1 MKDGHFSTPSV
12 AIAGWLFADLLLA
25 FLIITLGMDSS
36 PPAEPEPEP
45 VAEGIAEP
53 VPHGLDLSPVVVE
66 LHGISP
72 AGAETGDEEVVEELR
87 EALAEH
93 DLADREAGMVLT
105 FGANGG
111 AAEGERFASDVNEL
125 LPQVHP
131 GVFDTA
137 VTRTFHSLGG
147 APGWLRI
154 EIYLFAAPE
163 PTD

>member
-1 MKDGHFSTPSV
+1 MKNGHLSTPAV

-25 FLIITLGMDSS
+25 FLIITLGLDSR
-36 PPAEPEPEP
+36 PPAEPAPEP
-45 VAEGIAEP
+45 VAEETAEP
-53 VPHGLDLSPVVVE
+53 VPHGLDLAPVVVE
-66 LHGISP
+66 LHGVSP
-72 AGAETGDEEVVEELR
+72 AGAAAGDEEVVEELR

-111 AAEGERFASDVNEL
+111 AVEGERFASDVNDL
-125 LPQVHP
+125 LPRVHP
-131 GVFDTA
+131 GVFDDA

-147 APGWLRI
+147 STGWLRI